1 MLRHT
6 AGVHRRYGRGD
17 SEGTRLCVPPNLLAR
32 AQASLIRTRR
42 PRRPRLPRSFR
53 AAPGPRQCMRPGE
66 CLCPRRIQHGMRRE
80 QAGRIRLRCWSRCIC
95 RWRASSSLCTLHS
108 PNPRLPNF
116 WPRSSPACI
125 SVLCSQLDSIRR
137 QIAAQFPGIERE
149 LEALDH
155 GALPGTVG
163 HESSARERP
172 ELNPSA
178 HRYASTKEH
187 TLRWAFEN
195 SQSLFTLLAFCAATR
210 RAAVGA

>member
-1 MLRHT
+1 MPAQDTARDAAGASGQDTAALLEQVHMPLACLVLSLHT
-6 AGVHRRYGRGD
+6 
-17 SEGTRLCVPPNLLAR
+17 
-32 AQASLIRTRR
+32 
-42 PRRPRLPRSFR
+42 SFT
-53 AAPGPRQCMRPGE
+53 Q
-66 CLCPRRIQHGMRRE
+66 
-80 QAGRIRLRCWSRCIC
+80 
-95 RWRASSSLCTLHS
+95 
-108 PNPRLPNF
+108 
-116 WPRSSPACI
+116 SSPAQLLATLIPACI
-125 SVLCSQLDSIRR
+125 YVLCSQLDSIRR